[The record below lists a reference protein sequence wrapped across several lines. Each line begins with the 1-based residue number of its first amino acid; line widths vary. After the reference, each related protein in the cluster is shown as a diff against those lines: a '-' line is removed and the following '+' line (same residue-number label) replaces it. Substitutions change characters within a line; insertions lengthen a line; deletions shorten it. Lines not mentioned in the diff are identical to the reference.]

1 VGVVICNLYGQK
13 WDDRLDNG
21 LTVVGTD
28 DVELEVELL
37 LFEVEELLE
46 LLLAL
51 VLVLV
56 LVPVVVELVDLPIEV
71 FDVVFVV
78 LEGGGSLVVDLSLS
92 SSSSSARATTAAA
105 LR

>member
-1 VGVVICNLYGQK
+1 VGVVIYNLYGQK
-13 WDDRLDNG
+13 WDDRVENG

-56 LVPVVVELVDLPIEV
+56 PVVVELVDLPVEV

-78 LEGGGSLVVDLSLS
+78 LGGGSSFVFDVSL
-92 SSSSSARATTAAA
+92 SSSSSARATTTAA
-105 LR
+105 LL